1 MTVVTVPESILPERG
16 DRLARMIRPIFPAA
30 LLLLAAGCGE
40 SAPADAPAANA
51 TRSAPKAAPAPL
63 PDLVRVRLD
72 TEAGPILLELDARRA
87 PVTTANFVAY
97 VDQNRFDGTVFYRA
111 ARTRGAAHRGFIQG
125 GIRRDARRA
134 LPRIAHE
141 PTSETGL
148 THGEGAISMTRME
161 PGTAMGDFIITAN
174 PIPSMDAR
182 GGEPGFAVFG
192 RVVEGM
198 DVVRRILAAET
209 AANAGSGAM
218 RGQMIAQPVTIR
230 SATRAD

>member
-1 MTVVTVPESILPERG
+1 
-16 DRLARMIRPIFPAA
+16 MIRPFLLSA

-40 SAPADAPAANA
+40 TAPADAPAANA
-51 TRSAPKAAPAPL
+51 SRAAAKAAPAPL

-72 TEAGPILLELDARRA
+72 TAAGPILLELDARRA

-111 ARTRGAAHRGFIQG
+111 ARTRGAPERGFIQG

-148 THGEGAISMTRME
+148 THREGAISMTRME

-182 GGEPGFAVFG
+182 GDEPGFAVFG

-198 DVVRRILAAET
+198 DAVRRILAAPT
-209 AANAGSGAM
+209 APDAGSGAM
-218 RGQMIAQPVTIR
+218 RGQMLERPVTIR
-230 SATRAD
+230 SARRLE

>member
-1 MTVVTVPESILPERG
+1 
-16 DRLARMIRPIFPAA
+16 MIRA
-30 LLLLAAGCGE
+30 LVMLAFLTLAAGCGE
-40 SAPADAPAANA
+40 TAPADAPTANVSRA
-51 TRSAPKAAPAPL
+51 APKAAPAPL

-72 TEAGPILLELDARRA
+72 TEAGAILLELDARRA

-111 ARTRGAAHRGFIQG
+111 ARTRGAADRGFIQG

-148 THGEGAISMTRME
+148 SHGEGAISMTRME

-174 PIPSMDAR
+174 AIPSMDAR
-182 GGEPGFAVFG
+182 GDEPGFAVFG

-198 DVVRRILAAET
+198 EVVRRILDSPT
-209 AANAGSGAM
+209 TPNAGSGAM
-218 RGQMIAQPVTIR
+218 RGQMIERPVTIR
-230 SATRAD
+230 SARRAN

>member
-1 MTVVTVPESILPERG
+1 
-16 DRLARMIRPIFPAA
+16 MIRPFLLSA

-40 SAPADAPAANA
+40 TAPVDAPAANA
-51 TRSAPKAAPAPL
+51 SRAAPKAAPAPL

-72 TEAGPILLELDARRA
+72 TAAGPILLELDARRA

-111 ARTRGAAHRGFIQG
+111 ARTRGAPERGFIQG

-148 THGEGAISMTRME
+148 GHREGAISMTRME

-182 GGEPGFAVFG
+182 GDEPGFAVFG

-198 DVVRRILAAET
+198 EVVRRILAMET
-209 AANAGSGAM
+209 VENAGSGAM
-218 RGQMIAQPVTIR
+218 RGQMIARPVTIR
-230 SATRAD
+230 SARRVE